1 MEAKIISYGTGGLVS
16 KHSLKL
22 PVPYDNCVGVQGVI
36 VKSDGSFAALILTQP
51 SIRWRGLDENDAGNY
66 QISLTPP

>member
-1 MEAKIISYGTGGLVS
+1 MIIALASKFHIYLPLV
-16 KHSLKL
+16 
-22 PVPYDNCVGVQGVI
+22 GVI
-36 VKSDGSFAALILTQP
+36 VKTDGSFATLILTQP